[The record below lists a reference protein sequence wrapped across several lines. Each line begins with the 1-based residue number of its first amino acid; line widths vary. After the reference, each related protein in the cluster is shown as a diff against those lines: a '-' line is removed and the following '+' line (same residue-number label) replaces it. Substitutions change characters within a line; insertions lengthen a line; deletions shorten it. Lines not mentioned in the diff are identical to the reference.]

1 MGRREVCQNS
11 WSRRTERKLYFQ
23 SILWNLGKHVKIY
36 HGFAALQ
43 HLVDPRRLGLLK
55 EPCDESRKVRQQYCN
70 SQDWMKSDGQILWNA
85 AAICEM
91 SKTAWVMGN
100 TV

>member
-36 HGFAALQ
+36 HGIAALQ
-43 HLVDPRRLGLLK
+43 HAIDPRRLGLLK
-55 EPCDESRKVRQQYCN
+55 EPSDESKKVRQQYCY
-70 SQDWMKSDGQILWNA
+70 SQDWMNGCGPILWNA
-85 AAICEM
+85 IAICEIPRPP
-91 SKTAWVMGN
+91 G
-100 TV
+100 